1 MEMVFLADGSSS
13 VSQVSFDL
21 MKKWI
26 ADFVDKFDISQTA
39 TRVSVVQFT
48 DNVSDRQVLQKNS
61 SALISIFRNGF
72 GFPLSGQAARVK
84 SDLANLRTD

>member
-1 MEMVFLADGSSS
+1 MELVFLADGSSS

-26 ADFVDKFDISQTA
+26 ADFVDKFDVSATA

-48 DNVSDRQVLQKNS
+48 DNVSDR
-61 SALISIFRNGF
+61 NGF
-72 GFPLSGQAARVK
+72 GFPLSGNAGQIK
-84 SDLANLRTD
+84 NDLAKLRNKG

>member
-48 DNVSDRQVLQKNS
+48 DNVSDRQVLK
-61 SALISIFRNGF
+61 
-72 GFPLSGQAARVK
+72 
-84 SDLANLRTD
+84 

>member
-1 MEMVFLADGSSS
+1 MQMEMVFLADGSSS

-26 ADFVDKFDISQTA
+26 ADFVDKFDVSQTA

-48 DNVSDRQVLQKNS
+48 DNVSDRQV
-61 SALISIFRNGF
+61 FRNF
-72 GFPLSGQAARVK
+72 
-84 SDLANLRTD
+84 